1 MSQRSVTRNKR
12 MHLRLTMAE
21 KELFQK
27 KASRAF
33 RGNATQMVVYAVGM
47 LDEDRLKKKF
57 KLISRFSESCNRIL
71 VELRKSG
78 NNINQVAHQMNAMM
92 KVYEGKPQYAP
103 VKDCLDGLVYPILNN
118 HNETL
123 LHLEADFS
131 EALNELMSTP

>member
-1 MSQRSVTRNKR
+1 MNKRLKTRNKR

-27 KASRAF
+27 KALRAF
-33 RGNATQMVVYAVGM
+33 RGNATQMMVYAVRM

-57 KLISRFSESCNRIL
+57 ELISRFSESCNKLL

-78 NNINQVAHQMNAMM
+78 NNVNQVAHQMNALMAA
-92 KVYEGKPQYAP
+92 YEGKPQYAV
-103 VKDCLDGLVYPILNN
+103 VKDCLDKQVCPCLQN

-123 LHLEADFS
+123 LHLEEGFS
-131 EALNELMSTP
+131 EALNELMCTP